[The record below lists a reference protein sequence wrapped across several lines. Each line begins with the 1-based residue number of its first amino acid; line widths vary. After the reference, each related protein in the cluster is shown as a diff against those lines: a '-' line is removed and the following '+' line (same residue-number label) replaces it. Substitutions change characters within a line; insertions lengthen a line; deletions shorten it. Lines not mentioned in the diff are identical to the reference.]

1 MVNEN
6 NPNPLP
12 EPPPVP
18 AEDPTPEPL
27 APPPLA
33 ATLVVKGEV
42 TDERVMAAER
52 RAIEAERRA
61 AELERDN
68 QELKRIPAPVA
79 APVKKPKRWQFSPII
94 GADDEE

>member
-1 MVNEN
+1 MADEN

-12 EPPPVP
+12 EPPTVP
-18 AEDPTPEPL
+18 AEDQTPPPPI
-27 APPPLA
+27 APPA
-33 ATLVVKGEV
+33 AALVVKGEV
-42 TDERVMAAER
+42 SDERVIAAER
-52 RAIEAERRA
+52 RALDAERRA